1 MYIIYIIQRKEE
13 YGMKVMSKIY
23 DNRINSWNFFV
34 ETTFKEY
41 LGFAEQIIKNNE
53 LQRKRVKTSKTVY
66 SLLKNDLQRGCI
78 IPPIVLAIEGE
89 GVVDTEI
96 EDDEKIAQ
104 LLLKYINE
112 HKEAVLILDGLQ
124 RTYTLLDA
132 LTEMEKKSAEEKEAF
147 LGYKLRLEI
156 YVEINKFGVLYRML
170 TLNTGQTPMSARHQL
185 EMLYGSMLDTEVDGV
200 RLVTDTEGKV
210 DPDDNQFVFKNAI
223 DGFNSYMNR
232 SELPIDR
239 QDLLENIKMLENMAE
254 ENVSNDLFREFI
266 ETYMYVFN
274 SLRKITDDYTLSQ
287 EDIEENEISDSPFAK
302 KVSKAFSTSQALT
315 GYGAALGKLKDNG
328 IIKCMDEVKALMA
341 ELEEKNTGS
350 QWFLEML
357 RRFDTIKI
365 SSKKIGNAQRMFFQY
380 FFRELLNRECDSYLN
395 LSESVENG
403 YKKYYSQVN

>member
-1 MYIIYIIQRKEE
+1 
-13 YGMKVMSKIY
+13 MKVMSKIY

-66 SLLKNDLQRGCI
+66 SLLKNDLKRGCI

-89 GVVDTEI
+89 GVIDTGL
-96 EDDEKIAQ
+96 EDDERIAM

-132 LTEMEKKSAEEKEAF
+132 LTEMEKKSEEEKEEF

-266 ETYMYVFN
+266 ETYMYVFKA
-274 SLRKITDDYTLSQ
+274 LRKITADYTLSQ
-287 EDIEENEISDSPFAK
+287 EDIDENEISDSPFAK

-328 IIKCMDEVKALMA
+328 IIKEMEEVKLLMV
-341 ELEEKNTGS
+341 ELEEKNAGS

-357 RRFDTIKI
+357 RRFDTIKN

-395 LSESVENG
+395 LSEAVENG

>member
-1 MYIIYIIQRKEE
+1 
-13 YGMKVMSKIY
+13 MKVMSKIY